1 MPADKITY
9 ADKVN
14 GAQDGT
20 GQVADT
26 DLNEIKSV
34 SNSHAD
40 DIDSLETGLAGK
52 ASATHTHTASQITD
66 FGTAVAANSAV
77 AANTSKLSGIEA
89 GATAD
94 LTASEIE
101 SLLDTYYG
109 NTDWRTGG
117 GGGAGTDDQTASEVD
132 TIQQN
137 GVTQDNVQGEL
148 EAIHTK
154 VNAFGGWVLYDTDE
168 ANLPTSNVPDGSIAY
183 IGASPE
189 TAVLWRWNGSSW
201 FNASESIVL
210 GSDTGTEMDLSSV
223 FGTAYNS
230 YGSPSSATTFSIA
243 SGSVSGGWASVIIN
257 ASSEPSVTGATK
269 RGGDS
274 FVASSL
280 MEMIVSNRNGEFVFY
295 FINAA

>member
-1 MPADKITY
+1 MPASTITY

-14 GAQDGT
+14 GAQDAS
-20 GQVADT
+20 GQVSDA
-26 DLNEIKSV
+26 DLNEIKTV
-34 SNSHAD
+34 ANSHAS
-40 DIDSLETGLAGK
+40 DIDGLETSVAGK

-66 FGTAVAANSAV
+66 FNTAVSANTDVAANK
-77 AANTSKLSGIEA
+77 SKLAGIEA

-94 LTASEIE
+94 LTAGEIE
-101 SLLDTYYG
+101 ALLDAYYG

-132 TIQQN
+132 VIQQN
-137 GVTQDNVQGEL
+137 GVTTANVQTEL
-148 EAIHTK
+148 EAIHSK
-154 VNAFGGWVLYDTDE
+154 VNAFGGWVLYDTDSG
-168 ANLPTSNVPDGSIAY
+168 NLPTSNVPDGSIAY
-183 IGASPE
+183 IGATPE
-189 TAVLWRWNGSSW
+189 EAVSWRWNGSSW
-201 FNASESIVL
+201 FNASETIVL
-210 GSDTGTEMDLSSV
+210 GSDTGTELNLSSV

-230 YGSPSSATTFSIA
+230 YASASSSTTFTIA

-269 RGGDS
+269 RGGDT